1 MPSMRMVTYVLDAE
15 CEECGWEGDE
25 RITRREADV
34 GEPSATEAVSELRMA
49 LEQDY
54 PECPEC
60 GGEVNAVDTP
70 RIGETMTL
78 SDK

>member
-1 MPSMRMVTYVLDAE
+1 MPSMRVVTYVLDAE

-34 GEPSATEAVSELRMA
+34 GEPSAAEAVSELRMA
-49 LEQDY
+49 LEQDF

-60 GGEVNAVDTP
+60 GGEEHAVDTP

-78 SDK
+78 SDT

>member
-1 MPSMRMVTYVLDAE
+1 MPSMRVVTYVLDAE
-15 CEECGWEGDE
+15 CAECGWDGDE

-78 SDK
+78 SDS

>member
-1 MPSMRMVTYVLDAE
+1 MPSMRVVTYILDAE

-25 RITRREADV
+25 RITRREADI
-34 GEPSATEAVSELRMA
+34 GEPSASEAVSDLRMA

-60 GGEVNAVDTP
+60 GGDVAVADEP

-78 SDK
+78 SDS